1 MFSFVDEDH
10 KETEEEC
17 EELVRRIHFVTS
29 EEGTLFD
36 VDRRSLFDFVSQSET
51 EQRSEAFFF
60 IRARCLSAGQRM
72 PRYQVI
78 VVGFPVLLLVS
89 GCMTAYRTLYRSIS
103 VHFEVHRRK
112 MDDVFALINRIC

>member
-17 EELVRRIHFVTS
+17 EELVRRINFVTS

-51 EQRSEAFFF
+51 KQRSEGILFYSSPLPFGRSKNAAIPSDCCWFSCFASCF
-60 IRARCLSAGQRM
+60 RLYDSLQDLVPVYLSS
-72 PRYQVI
+72 
-78 VVGFPVLLLVS
+78 L
-89 GCMTAYRTLYRSIS
+89 
-103 VHFEVHRRK
+103 
-112 MDDVFALINRIC
+112 